1 MKQIDMR
8 VTKTKKAFHFA
19 FFTLLQEKTFEE
31 MTISTICQQAEINR
45 GTFYRHYET
54 KEALFEEIMEKISD
68 DLIQAYYEP
77 YEINPKLTPAT
88 LDYTSIGIF
97 QHIQDYQDFYRIVFA
112 KESSIRLHS
121 IFYEKFK
128 ELMLDIIDFQTDEQ
142 SINAELFAS
151 YHAYAVIG
159 MVVEWVNKDFCYSV
173 EYMNQQ
179 FLHIIKI
186 SSQQKY
192 AANMD

>member
-8 VTKTKKAFHFA
+8 ITKTKNAFHLA
-19 FFTLLQEKTFEE
+19 FFSLLQEKTFEE
-31 MTISTICQQAEINR
+31 MTISMICLQAKINR

-54 KEALFEEIMEKISD
+54 KEALFEEIMEQISD

-77 YEINPKLTPAT
+77 YEVNPKLTPAT

-97 QHIQDYQDFYRIVFA
+97 QHIQDYKDFYRIVFG
-112 KESSIRLHS
+112 KDSTIRLHS

-128 ELMLDIIDFQTDEQ
+128 ELMLDIIAFQTDENLL
-142 SINAELFAS
+142 NAELSAS
-151 YHAYAVIG
+151 YHAYAIIG
-159 MVVEWVNKDFCYSV
+159 MIVEWVNKDFCYSV

-179 FLHIIKI
+179 FIYIIKI
-186 SSQQKY
+186 SS
-192 AANMD
+192 